1 MRIHDIT
8 LTLKRKNI
16 KHMYLRVLP
25 PNGEVTL
32 TVPITTDK
40 KEIYDFIESKK
51 SWILK
56 KRKIIQEKTFLPDY
70 KYITG
75 EKHYLWGEEYTLQLI
90 SDKSK
95 KTLPDYENHKIYLP
109 VPKKNTIENRKKRL
123 YELYRQEM
131 KNTLPEIV
139 NKYMPIVGAKPKSV
153 KIRKMV
159 NWGNCKENGEITINL
174 KLAKKN
180 PICLE
185 YVTIHELCHLI
196 EFNHGKEF
204 IKLMDE
210 FCPNWKEIKKKLNE

>member
-32 TVPITTDK
+32 TVPINTDK
-40 KEIYDFIESKK
+40 KEIYDFIKSKK

-56 KRKIIQEKTFLPDY
+56 KRKFIRENTISPNY
-70 KYITG
+70 KYTTG
-75 EKHYLWGEEYTLQLI
+75 EKHYLWGEEYILHLI
-90 SDKSK
+90 TGKSV
-95 KTLPDYENHKIYLP
+95 KTVVDNENHKIYLP
-109 VPKKNTIENRKKRL
+109 ISKKNTIENRKKRL

-174 KLAKKN
+174 KLAKKD

-204 IKLMDE
+204 IRLMDK